1 MNYASSYWT
10 QVIISV
16 LLCAFCA
23 IMIVRDNNADTRAI
37 YLPILSATCSRFYPV
52 FRNSNEKKK
61 IEDIPKNTSENGS
74 QTGEFIQNPNILS
87 RVNSISS
94 ENP

>member
-1 MNYASSYWT
+1 M
-10 QVIISV
+10 II
-16 LLCAFCA
+16 
-23 IMIVRDNNADTRAI
+23 RDNSADTRAI
-37 YLPILSATCSRFYPV
+37 YLPVLTGVTARFLPV
-52 FRNSNEKKK
+52 FKSNDRKKL
-61 IEDIPKNTSENGS
+61 EDLPKNTSDNGS